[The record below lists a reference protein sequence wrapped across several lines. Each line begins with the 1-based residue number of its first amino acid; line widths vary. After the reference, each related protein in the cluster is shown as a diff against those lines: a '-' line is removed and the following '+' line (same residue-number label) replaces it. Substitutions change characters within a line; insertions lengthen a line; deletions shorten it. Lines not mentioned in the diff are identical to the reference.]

1 MEIRLDGR
9 TALITGGSRGLGRA
23 MALRFAASG
32 ARVAIAARRA
42 DVLEETRRELEAVAR
57 DKVFAL
63 PFDAYNAA
71 GFEPAHRAVVEALG
85 PVDILVNNAGTRA
98 AKPFLEVDD
107 AAWQSDLELKLLAAI
122 RMSRLVL
129 PSMKERGWGRVLNT
143 LAIQA
148 KAPPPQ
154 TSPTSISRA
163 AGLALTK
170 VLATEFA
177 PHGITVNA
185 LPVGLIESD
194 QINEVMETQAGA
206 LERAQKRIPAGRLGK
221 AEEFANLACFLASD
235 EAAYINGVAVNVD
248 GGLSPVP

>member
-9 TALITGGSRGLGRA
+9 TALVTGGSRGLGRA

-32 ARVAIAARRA
+32 ARVAIAARRPE
-42 DVLEETRRELEAVAR
+42 VLEETRRELEAVAR
-57 DKVFAL
+57 DKVVAV
-63 PFDAYNAA
+63 PFDAADAA
-71 GFEPAHRAVVEALG
+71 GFEAAHAAVVDALG

-107 AAWQSDLELKLLAAI
+107 AAWHADLDLKLHAAI
-122 RMSRLVL
+122 RMCRLVL
-129 PSMKERGWGRVLNT
+129 PAMRERGWGRILNT
-143 LAIQA
+143 LAIQG
-148 KAPPPQ
+148 KAPPPN

-170 VLATEFA
+170 VLAHEFA

-194 QINEVMETQAGA
+194 QIDEVMASQAGA

-221 AEEFANLACFLASD
+221 AEEFAALACFLAS
-235 EAAYINGVAVNVD
+235 EQAAYINGVAVNVD
-248 GGLSPVP
+248 GGMSPVP

>member
-1 MEIRLDGR
+1 MEVRLDGR

-23 MALRFAASG
+23 MAIRFAESG
-32 ARVAIAARRA
+32 ARVAIAARRPE
-42 DVLEETRRELEAVAR
+42 VLDETRREIEAVAQ
-57 DKVFAL
+57 DKVFAV
-63 PFDAYNAA
+63 PFDAYDPGA
-71 GFEPAHRAVVEALG
+71 FEPVHRAVVEALG

-107 AAWQSDLELKLLAAI
+107 AAWQSDLDLKLFAAI

-129 PSMKERGWGRVLNT
+129 PAMRERGWGRILNT

-148 KAPPPQ
+148 KAPPPK

-170 VLATEFA
+170 VLAAEFA
-177 PHGITVNA
+177 EHGITVNA
-185 LPVGLIESD
+185 MPEGLIESD
-194 QINEVMETQAGA
+194 QINEVMETEAGA
-206 LERAQKRIPAGRLGK
+206 LERARRRIPAGRLGK
-221 AEEFANLACFLASD
+221 AEEFADLACFLASD
-235 EAAYINGVAVNVD
+235 RAAYLNGVAVNVD

>member
-32 ARVAIAARRA
+32 ARVAIAARRPG
-42 DVLEETRRELEAVAR
+42 VLAETQREVEAVAR
-57 DKVFAL
+57 DKVLAV
-63 PFDAYNAA
+63 PFDAYDAA
-71 GFEPAHRAVVEALG
+71 SFEPAHRAVVEALG

-107 AAWQSDLELKLLAAI
+107 AAWQSDFDLKLLAAI

-129 PSMKERGWGRVLNT
+129 PAMAERGWGRILNT

-148 KAPPPQ
+148 KAPPPG

-170 VLATEFA
+170 VLAAEFA
-177 PHGITVNA
+177 GQGITVNA

-194 QINEVMETQAGA
+194 QINEVMETQPGA
-206 LERAQKRIPAGRLGK
+206 LERAQRRIPAGRLGK
-221 AEEFANLACFLASD
+221 AEEFADLACFLASQR
-235 EAAYINGVAVNVD
+235 AAYINGVAVNVD

>member
-32 ARVAIAARRA
+32 ARVAIAARRV
-42 DVLEETRRELEAVAR
+42 DVLAETQREIEAVAR
-57 DKVFAL
+57 DKVFAV
-63 PFDAYNAA
+63 PFDAYDPA
-71 GFEPAHRAVVEALG
+71 GFEPAHQSVVEALG

-107 AAWQSDLELKLLAAI
+107 EAWQSDLDLKLFAAI

-129 PSMKERGWGRVLNT
+129 PGMRERGWGRILNT

-170 VLATEFA
+170 VLAAEFA
-177 PHGITVNA
+177 AHGITVNA

-194 QINEVMETQAGA
+194 QINAVMTTQPGA
-206 LERAQKRIPAGRLGK
+206 LERAQRRIPAGRLGK
-221 AEEFANLACFLASD
+221 AEEFADLACFLAS
-235 EAAYINGVAVNVD
+235 ERAAYINGVAVNVD